1 MRYLWVSV
9 YFGIGT
15 ALILCSAFSH
25 PCPIIQLT
33 GSNAQSVYETSCK
46 TCHGPAGPASILEP
60 GTLSKEE
67 WEEFFRRGLHLGEN
81 LEEIV
86 SSQEIEVIMRY
97 CLANAAPSD
106 R

>member
-1 MRYLWVSV
+1 MRYFWVSL

-15 ALILCSAFSH
+15 ALILCSAFSYR
-25 PCPIIQLT
+25 CPIIQLS
-33 GSNAQSVYETSCK
+33 GSNAQLVYETSCK
-46 TCHGPAGPASILEP
+46 TCHGPDGPASILEP

-67 WEEFFRRGLHLGEN
+67 WEEFFRTGLHLGEN

-86 SSQEIEVIMRY
+86 SSKEIEIIMKY
-97 CLANAAPSD
+97 CLASAAPSV